1 MQETQVCSLGGEDA
15 LEKGMAAH
23 SFSCLENPM
32 DRGAWQTT
40 VCEVV
45 RVRHYLATKLLLLLN
60 LLQYRFCF
68 MFLGFWP

>member
-1 MQETQVCSLGGEDA
+1 
-15 LEKGMAAH
+15 
-23 SFSCLENPM
+23 M

-68 MFLGFWP
+68 MFLGLWP